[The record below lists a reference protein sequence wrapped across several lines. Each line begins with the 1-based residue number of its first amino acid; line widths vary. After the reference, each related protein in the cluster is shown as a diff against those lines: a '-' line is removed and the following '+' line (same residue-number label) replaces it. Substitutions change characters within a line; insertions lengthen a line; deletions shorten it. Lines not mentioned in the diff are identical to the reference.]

1 MLESLANINTLAYA
15 PMSEHLI
22 EISRSF
28 PMGSTITICISYVND
43 NLLNSIQYLMDRGHL
58 VVVLY
63 LGKGDMPDIGSDVK
77 IYDFREKMKNNEF
90 AIKP

>member
-1 MLESLANINTLAYA
+1 
-15 PMSEHLI
+15 
-22 EISRSF
+22 
-28 PMGSTITICISYVND
+28 
-43 NLLNSIQYLMDRGHL
+43 MDRGHL

>member
-1 MLESLANINTLAYA
+1 
-15 PMSEHLI
+15 
-22 EISRSF
+22 
-28 PMGSTITICISYVND
+28 
-43 NLLNSIQYLMDRGHL
+43 MDRGHL

-63 LGKGDMPDIGSDVK
+63 LGKADMPDIGSDVK